1 MKYVFYYDTM
11 IGRLRIEE
19 ENNAIVGVST
29 ENFCS
34 KESFEQKETG
44 LIRTAHLQLEEYLMG
59 NRKEFTIPIRLEGTE
74 FQKKVWKELRKIP
87 YGETRSYGEIAQA
100 VKSPKASRAVGGA
113 NHRNPILVIVPCHR
127 VIGANGALVGF
138 GAGLPMKE
146 KLLNLEST
154 AQSRK
159 EG

>member
-1 MKYVFYYDTM
+1 MKYGYYYDTM

-19 ENNAIVGVST
+19 EDNAIVGVSA

-34 KESFEQKETG
+34 KGCFEQKETE
-44 LIRTAHLQLEEYLMG
+44 LIRTTYLQLEEYFAGKRTKFSL
-59 NRKEFTIPIRLEGTE
+59 PIHLEGTE
-74 FQKKVWKELRKIP
+74 FQKKVWEELRKIP

-100 VKSPKASRAVGGA
+100 VNSPNASRAVGGA

-146 KLLNLEST
+146 KLLNLEH
-154 AQSRK
+154 R
-159 EG
+159 G